1 MLQILRSAA
10 CDAAVP
16 AGDGG
21 MGDGIIIQMSSST
34 YLKDTLLFSFNSKSD
49 CLPGCWRYKL
59 VPKMTY
65 IYDSSR

>member
-21 MGDGIIIQMSSST
+21 MVDCIIIRMSSST
-34 YLKDTLLFSFNSKSD
+34 TLKDSLLYSFNRIAYFAD
-49 CLPGCWRYKL
+49 YCILH
-59 VPKMTY
+59 MFM
-65 IYDSSR
+65 I